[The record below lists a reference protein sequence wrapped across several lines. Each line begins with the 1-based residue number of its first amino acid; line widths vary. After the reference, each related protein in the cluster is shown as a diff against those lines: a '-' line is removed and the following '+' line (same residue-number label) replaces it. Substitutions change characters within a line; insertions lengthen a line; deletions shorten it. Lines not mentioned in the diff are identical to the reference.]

1 MKDRVIALVL
11 AATLCLA
18 LSAPV
23 ALAEG
28 ETAGTT
34 PETAAEASPD
44 AAQPEQAAA
53 DTQEAAPTEEIAA
66 EAAAA
71 EESTAAEPAPAEDAE
86 GTLSFENIRARMEA
100 NNYSMRAVQESID
113 DLENRDYTW
122 RQESL
127 RLAINE
133 FAAYQ
138 ASIPGGSA
146 LSSQYEAL
154 RDQLAAIRDGDVQK
168 EDAEAVRQY
177 RHTQDL
183 MVLGAETLYISVV
196 AASEGSA
203 ALARK
208 AAALERSIEALHVNR
223 RSGFVSDLAVQSAE
237 DGRTQLLSSQKTLQ
251 MQTETMLLQLKST
264 VGVEL
269 GAPLQLGALPKVTAE
284 QLSAMDLDADLAR
297 AMETSY
303 DLYSTHKQT
312 TDYKKNTYATLI
324 GTYGDNSPRFEVSQ
338 AKHMLQTLIY
348 NEEST
353 RQSYELKFRTLFAQ
367 VRDDA
372 QKLQAAKS
380 ALALEEKNYA
390 VAALQYKQGT
400 ISKNALADAADKLS
414 DAKDAVSSGER
425 TLFTDY
431 HSYCWAVEYGVMN

>member
-86 GTLSFENIRARMEA
+86 GTLSFENIRARMMR
-100 NNYSMRAVQESID
+100 NNYSMLSIQESID
-113 DLENRDYTW
+113 NVEQRDYEW
-122 RQESL
+122 QAESL
-127 RLAINE
+127 RKQANLFGIS
-133 FAAYQ
+133 AAFSEQ
-138 ASIPGGSA
+138 FES
-146 LSSQYEAL
+146 L
-154 RDQLAAIRDGDVQK
+154 REQLKNILKGDAQK
-168 EDAEAVRQY
+168 DDADTARQY
-177 RHTQDL
+177 RQAQDL
-183 MVLGAETLYISVV
+183 LVVGTETLYIAVLTLEEQ
-196 AASEGSA
+196 ASAMDRSIA
-203 ALARK
+203 ALDRNLA
-208 AAALERSIEALHVNR
+208 ALHVNQ
-223 RSGFVSDLAVQSAE
+223 SNGLVSDLSVRTAE
-237 DGRTQLLSSQKTLQ
+237 NGRTQLISGQETLQ
-251 MQTETMLLQLKST
+251 MQAEATLLNLKAM
-264 VGVEL
+264 VGADL
-269 GAPLQLGALPKVTAE
+269 GEPLHLNALPKVTAA
-284 QLSAMDLDADLAR
+284 QLNAMDLEPDLAQ
-297 AMETSY
+297 AMEKSY
-303 DLYSTHKQT
+303 DLYDAKKQV
-312 TDYKKNTYATLI
+312 TDFRKGTYATAI
-324 GTYGDNSPRFEVSQ
+324 STYSESSRNFTFEQ
-338 AKHMLQTLIY
+338 IKHTMQSLIY
-348 NEEST
+348 NEENA
-353 RQSYELKFRTLFAQ
+353 RQNFELKFRTLYAQ
-367 VRDDA
+367 VQDDA

-431 HSYCWAVEYGVMN
+431 HSYFWAVEYGVMN